1 MDERIAANENRNK
14 EANIRSNENEQF
26 SRKYKNIKVMD
37 VPESKHETIPEF
49 SQNVTELLKKENIT
63 LTGAEII
70 AMHRLPTKPGKIRP
84 VIIKTQNNV
93 TKSI

>member
-26 SRKYKNIKVMD
+26 SRKNKNIKVMD

-49 SQNVTELLKKENIT
+49 SQNVTELLKKEKIT
-63 LTGAEII
+63 LTEAEII
-70 AMHRLPTKPGKIRP
+70 AIHRLPTQPGKIRP
-84 VIIKTQNNV
+84 VIIKTQNNM
-93 TKSI
+93 TKPI